1 MEISTDDQLVEA
13 LVKLQNLYETI
24 ESLRNEMSNDS
35 EFEETVSELN
45 KEVNVI
51 QEATA
56 KYVDENTERF
66 DEEIENEKE

>member
-13 LVKLQNLYETI
+13 LMKLQNLYETI
-24 ESLRNEMSNDS
+24 ESLRNEITSDS
-35 EFEETVSELN
+35 EFDETVSELN

-51 QEATA
+51 QEATS
-56 KYVDENTERF
+56 KYVDDNTERF

>member
-45 KEVNVI
+45 KEVNII

>member
-1 MEISTDDQLVEA
+1 MEISTDEQFVEA

-24 ESLRNEMSNDS
+24 ESLRNQINNDS

-45 KEVNVI
+45 KEVNMI
-51 QEATA
+51 QEATT

-66 DEEIENEKE
+66 DEEIKNEE